1 MNTPLPSR
9 GEAWMTD
16 FGLTVGHEQAGRR
29 PALAVS
35 VDAFN
40 QGQAG
45 LAVVLPI
52 TSKAKGIPL
61 HVEVN
66 PPDGGLAYRSF
77 VKCDNI
83 RSVSVQRLSHALGY
97 VSQPVLAVVGDR
109 LRKLLGL

>member
-1 MNTPLPSR
+1 V
-9 GEAWMTD
+9 WITD

-29 PALAVS
+29 PALVVS

-40 QGQAG
+40 HGQAG

-66 PPDGGLAYRSF
+66 PPERGLAYKSF
-77 VKCDNI
+77 VKCDDV
-83 RSVSVQRLSHALGY
+83 RSVSLQRLTHPLGSI
-97 VSQPVLAVVGDR
+97 SQPILSIVEDR
-109 LRKLLGL
+109 LRRLLGL